1 MPTNKDYLALGESLV
16 KNKYATTT
24 NCVELR
30 TKIQNIQTE
39 ILTRTELRAS
49 SACDNKVRK
58 GLDDCKREQ
67 NIFLP
72 LLRKAEIDLKQ
83 AYNNNKCELVFGDVE
98 SKKTQD
104 QLDAAMDSAETG
116 LGSKLRLQE
125 YLIYGVGLLAVGFG
139 IYYFIKRK
147 SK

>member
-1 MPTNKDYLALGESLV
+1 MPTNKEYLALGVSLV
-16 KNKYATTT
+16 KDKYAVTT

-30 TKIQNIQTE
+30 TKVQNLQTE

-49 SACDNKVRK
+49 SSCKNRVKK

-104 QLDAAMDSAETG
+104 QLDAAMDSADKG
-116 LGSKLRLQE
+116 LGSKLKLQE
-125 YLIYGVGLLAVGFG
+125 YLIYGVGLLVVGFG
-139 IYYFIKRK
+139 LYFFLRK
-147 SK
+147 KS

>member
-1 MPTNKDYLALGESLV
+1 MPTNKQYLSLAETLV
-16 KNKYATTT
+16 KDKYAVTK

-30 TKIQNIQTE
+30 TKIQNLQTE

-104 QLDAAMDSAETG
+104 QLDAAMDSADKG
-116 LGSKLRLQE
+116 LGSKLKLQE
-125 YLIYGVGLLAVGFG
+125 YLIYGVGLLVVGFG

>member
-1 MPTNKDYLALGESLV
+1 MPTNKQYLAKGEALV
-16 KNKYATTT
+16 KEKYSVST

-30 TKIQNIQTE
+30 TRIQNIETE

-67 NIFLP
+67 NMTLP
-72 LLRKAEIDLKQ
+72 LLRKAELDLKQ
-83 AYNNNKCELVFGDVE
+83 AYNNNKCELAFGKVE
-98 SKKTQD
+98 SDKTQIE
-104 QLDAAMDSAETG
+104 LDDSFSKAETG
-116 LGSKLRLQE
+116 LGSKLKLQE

-139 IYYFIKRK
+139 IYYFTRK
-147 SK
+147 KS

>member
-1 MPTNKDYLALGESLV
+1 MPTNKQYKALGESLV

-24 NCVELR
+24 NCLELR
-30 TKIQNIQTE
+30 TKIQNLQTE
-39 ILTRTELRAS
+39 IAVRTELRAS
-49 SACDNKVRK
+49 STCRNESLRGK
-58 GLDDCKREQ
+58 DDCKREQ
-67 NIFLP
+67 NEFLP
-72 LLRKAEIDLKQ
+72 LLRRAEIDLKQ
-83 AYNNNKCELVFGDVE
+83 AYNNNKCELAFGDIE

-104 QLDAAMDSAETG
+104 QIDLASESAEAG

-139 IYYFIKRK
+139 IYYFIKKK